1 MSGDSKIGIVGGVGR
16 IAPVRKLAA
25 SLASATTSGAAAPRA
40 APSGAM
46 PAAGLIRLAGEL
58 AAQPVPIDTARVA
71 TLRGAIAEG
80 RYAVDPARIAGAII
94 DHLGGSAD

>member
-16 IAPVRKLAA
+16 IVPVRKLAA
-25 SLASATTSGAAAPRA
+25 SLASAAASGAAAPRA

-58 AAQPVPIDTARVA
+58 AAQPAPVDTARVA
-71 TLRGAIAEG
+71 ALRGAIAEG
-80 RYAVDPARIAGAII
+80 LYVADPAKIAGAMT
-94 DHLGGSAD
+94 DRLGGSAD

>member
-16 IAPVRKLAA
+16 ITPVRKLAA
-25 SLASATTSGAAAPRA
+25 SLASAASSGAVTPSP

-46 PAAGLIRLAGEL
+46 PAAGLIRIANEL
-58 AAQPVPIDTARVA
+58 AAQPVPIDTVRVA
-71 TLRGAIAEG
+71 ALRGMIAEG
-80 RYAVDPARIAGAII
+80 RYTVDPAKIAGAMI